1 MIVRVRGPPLR
12 RRRKGAFFWVVV
24 VYKFDHK
31 DLLGIEQL
39 SVSDI
44 NVILDTADAFLEI
57 SSRDIKKVPTLRGKS
72 IITLFYEPSTR
83 TKASFEMAA
92 KRLSADTLSLS
103 ANESSMVKGETLI
116 DTAQNLEAMNPDIIV
131 LRHPSS
137 GAPHLLAEHLN
148 AGVIN
153 AGDGMHEHPSQA
165 LLDLFTIRKKKGRI
179 KGLRVV
185 IVGDIAH
192 SRVARS
198 DIVALRKMGAQV
210 TVSGPPTMI
219 PPDIESFG
227 VKVVFDPARA
237 LKNKDVIIVLP
248 IQLERQQGI
257 LFPSLREYSIFF
269 GLNQE
274 LLKGAKTD
282 VIIMHPGP
290 INRGVEITGDV
301 ADGPLSVILDQV
313 SNGVAIR
320 MALLYLLIGGGRGD
334 NLD

>member
-1 MIVRVRGPPLR
+1 MIVRVREPPLR

-148 AGVIN
+148 TGVIN

>member
-1 MIVRVRGPPLR
+1 MYT
-12 RRRKGAFFWVVV
+12 FN
-24 VYKFDHK
+24 HK
-31 DLLGIEQL
+31 DLLGIDQL
-39 SVSDI
+39 SVGDI
-44 NVILDTADAFLEI
+44 NMILDTADAFLEI

-72 IITLFYEPSTR
+72 IINFFYEPSAR

-103 ANESSMVKGETLI
+103 ANESSMAKGETLI
-116 DTAQNLEAMNPDIIV
+116 DTAQNLQAMNPDIIV

-137 GAPHLLAEHLN
+137 GAPHFLAKHLE

-185 IVGDIAH
+185 IIGDIAH
-192 SRVARS
+192 SRVAGS
-198 DIVALRKMGAQV
+198 DIRALKKMGAEV

-219 PPDIESFG
+219 PNDVESLG
-227 VKVVFDPARA
+227 TQVVLDPVRA
-237 LKNKDVIIVLP
+237 LKNKDVIMMLR
-248 IQLERQQGI
+248 IQLERQSGI
-257 LFPSLREYSIFF
+257 LFPSLREYSNFF
-269 GLNQE
+269 GLNKE
-274 LLKGAKTD
+274 LLKGAKKD

-290 INRGVEITGDV
+290 INRGVEITWDV

-320 MALLYLLIGGGRGD
+320 MALLYLLIGGE
-334 NLD
+334 